1 MSHWSYACIEDPT
14 DADDYI
20 SGDADR
26 DERPIKD
33 ELDSLM
39 HQLDM
44 AIEAGMEQLKG
55 RD

>member
-1 MSHWSYACIEDPT
+1 MSHWSCACIEDPT